1 MPALDLALSPEM
13 IESVTEIIFAL
24 LFEPLGEVAG
34 DLRRTI
40 VADELGFV
48 VDLGLPAAGCIRPQ
62 SQCLGNI
69 FRPRV
74 MHVFQAM
81 MEWEFSSKNRR

>member
-13 IESVTEIIFAL
+13 IESATEMILAL

-48 VDLGLPAAGCIRPQ
+48 VDLGLPVTMADVDVVLQ
-62 SQCLGNI
+62 ETWDD
-69 FRPRV
+69 
-74 MHVFQAM
+74 VFGRQGKA
-81 MEWEFSSKNRR
+81 

>member
-40 VADELGFV
+40 VADELEFV
-48 VDLGLPAAGCIRPQ
+48 VDLGLPAA
-62 SQCLGNI
+62 
-69 FRPRV
+69 
-74 MHVFQAM
+74 
-81 MEWEFSSKNRR
+81 